1 MWTQPRAGSAVRQRI
16 ASQRGI
22 ALLIVLW
29 GLVLLAVIAAA
40 FTTETRTEMALAR
53 NLAENAKARA
63 LAEAGV
69 YRAILALM
77 QPRSG
82 LQWRVDGTTYPFD
95 YGEGAV
101 RISVQDE
108 GGKID
113 LNMGR
118 DEHLRGLL
126 QQAGLDFDE
135 AAALVDAI
143 ADYRDADDLHR
154 LNGAE
159 DADYRAAGLPYGA
172 KNRSFEAV
180 EELQQVLGMTRA
192 TYERVAPFLTV
203 FSVRSRIDL
212 TNAPREVLLAVP
224 GIVTGEVENLLI
236 ERAQMTGPIST
247 KSLPI
252 PAAERGTFGISKG
265 RVYTVRSEART
276 PSGATFVREAVV
288 RLTRKP
294 DWPFQFLAW
303 KQGKN
308 TPAEIKGSN

>member
-1 MWTQPRAGSAVRQRI
+1 MGRMTGTWRRI
-16 ASQRGI
+16 GTGRSRGI

-69 YRAILALM
+69 YRAILALL
-77 QPRSG
+77 QPRSD

-143 ADYRDADDLHR
+143 AGSVADCAVQAR
-154 LNGAE
+154 RRGA
-159 DADYRAAGLPYGA
+159 D
-172 KNRSFEAV
+172 
-180 EELQQVLGMTRA
+180 
-192 TYERVAPFLTV
+192 
-203 FSVRSRIDL
+203 
-212 TNAPREVLLAVP
+212 P
-224 GIVTGEVENLLI
+224 GFEVEF
-236 ERAQMTGPIST
+236 MPGPPKT
-247 KSLPI
+247 
-252 PAAERGTFGISKG
+252 ANAE
-265 RVYTVRSEART
+265 A
-276 PSGATFVREAVV
+276 
-288 RLTRKP
+288 
-294 DWPFQFLAW
+294 
-303 KQGKN
+303 
-308 TPAEIKGSN
+308 